1 MSGSFTCLLVARA
14 VHGLG
19 SAAIAV
25 AGMGRFVPLVMLV
38 REGASFKDGFCE
50 NVQILC
56 LTSALLS
63 MSVWLAWLGDWSGSI
78 CLTISVFLS
87 IALLFPDEAERA
99 QVMGHVLG
107 GIALGVLI
115 GHHPPPHDA
124 IFEQQ
129 AIPMGESRTPS
140 WVPIFLSFSSPYLLS
155 CCS

>member
-115 GHHPPPHDA
+115 GHHPPPHGA